1 MKNIIIY
8 GRLSKK
14 RKGESKWGFDAQE
27 WDFSNY
33 LSSLGEEGVDYIIVG
48 RFMEVRSARGNFRSR
63 PEFMKA
69 LTLCK
74 QENATLVVNKVDRL
88 ARDVESGA
96 HILNNYKVVVTAHPD
111 ADRAFLHILLTIAQ
125 QESDNTAK
133 RTKAALDAAKRKGV
147 KLGAA
152 NPKWQDANKDV
163 VRRVNEGARSDAQV
177 HAETLRKEVEM
188 MVSMKLSFDAMA
200 SKLKELNKKTPK
212 DKWYTAGSVRN
223 LCGYLGITGKSINA
237 RYESLMA

>member
-1 MKNIIIY
+1 MKKVVIY

-27 WDFSNY
+27 WDFNNY
-33 LSSLGEEGVDYIIVG
+33 LSSLGEEGVDYIIIG

-69 LTLCK
+69 LTLCR
-74 QENATLVVNKVDRL
+74 QDNAVLVVNKVDRL

-96 HILNNYKVVVTAHPD
+96 HILNNYRVVVTAHPD

-147 KLGAA
+147 KLGSS
-152 NPKWQDANKDV
+152 NTKWQDANKDTL
-163 VRRVNEGARSDAQV
+163 RRLNNGVRSDAVV

-188 MVSMKLSFDAMA
+188 MVSMKMSFDAMA
-200 SKLKELNKKTPK
+200 SKLKEINKKTPK

-223 LCGYLGITGKSINA
+223 LCTYLNITGKSVSE